1 MGQISSLN
9 FKKSIAV
16 NIEHNN
22 RQMPPS
28 YLLVEGGKGFESR
41 YIPFNGSKSAAE
53 SRSKIIEACQQA
65 YLRVKKQKFQARSYL
80 WSAVINIKPDTT
92 IDDIRKAVKL
102 IEKET
107 GFKCYQYAIHRDE
120 GYIDDGGN
128 VQLNEHAH
136 LEFVSL
142 DLATG
147 INLQRQLTP
156 AKLRELQTKLATVL
170 QMTRG
175 EDKRVSG
182 RQRIEPRAYA
192 RAVKM
197 MKEAAAE
204 PAVKEPEEVKVTQA
218 LIKEYFS
225 GLRLWLINSG
235 LGLQTDYVFLNQQK
249 LATLKAHKI
258 EPIQLSELKGLISGI
273 TAQLTERISTLESD
287 KKQLEEK
294 VSSWQADYL
303 KLERDFEAVTAGYE
317 SKQLAARVQGA
328 NPAIDNHL

>member
-9 FKKSIAV
+9 FKKSTAINV
-16 NIEHNN
+16 EHNN
-22 RQMPPS
+22 RQMPPT
-28 YLLVEGGKGFESR
+28 YLLVKGGKGFQSR
-41 YIPFNGSKSAAE
+41 YVSFNGSKSAVE
-53 SRSKIIEACQQA
+53 TRDKYIEACQHA
-65 YLRVKKQKFQARSYL
+65 YLREKGKKFQAKSFL
-80 WSAVINIKPDTT
+80 WSAVINLKENST
-92 IDDIRKAVKL
+92 IDDVKKVKNYL
-102 IEKET
+102 EKET
-107 GFKCYQYAIHRDE
+107 GFKCYQYSLHADE
-120 GYIDDGGN
+120 GYIDDDGV
-128 VQLNEHAH
+128 VQINYHAH
-136 LEFVSL
+136 LEFVTL

-147 INLQRQLTP
+147 INLQRKLSP
-156 AKLRELQTKLATVL
+156 AKLRELQTGVAAVL

-218 LIKEYFS
+218 LIKEYFG
-225 GLRLWLINSG
+225 GLRRWLINSG

-249 LATLKAHKI
+249 LAALEAHKI
-258 EPIQLSELKGLISGI
+258 EPIQLSELKGLISGV
-273 TAQLTERISTLESD
+273 TAQLTDKISTLESD